1 MSDEMNPA
9 EAKVSLWHNR
19 MFIVICL
26 ASVVVAVGIFILL
39 INGYIIWGPIA
50 WFLVKIGV
58 FRNTEETRI

>member
-39 INGYIIWGPIA
+39 INGYINKQYNWYI
-50 WFLVKIGV
+50 KILYYI
-58 FRNTEETRI
+58 FI